1 MLLCDAQM
9 AYYPVTNYLYIRRIR
24 AVLHRDSLLTVLY
37 VDGGYNLHVGDG
49 SFQGVYTRLTCT
61 GLVRGGRGP
70 CAISRLLM
78 CWVSVCRP
86 TEAIWVWRSGPHC
99 TGTLGRRRCP
109 EALHSAVLDD
119 SLAEDVAL
127 ELMRLGDEVR
137 RRRAARRAAPVLCEK
152 LLTCGEHRLRL
163 LGELLLHLSRNLGL

>member
-1 MLLCDAQM
+1 MLKWPIILSLITYIYTSYTCRFAPRQ
-9 AYYPVTNYLYIRRIR
+9 PVNCPLRRR
-24 AVLHRDSLLTVLY
+24 R
-37 VDGGYNLHVGDG
+37 GYNLHVGDG

-70 CAISRLLM
+70 RAISRLLM
-78 CWVSVCRP
+78 CCQPCAGPQMR
-86 TEAIWVWRSGPHC
+86 WVWRSGPHC
-99 TGTLGRRRCP
+99 TGTLARRRCP

>member
-1 MLLCDAQM
+1 MLGMDLF
-9 AYYPVTNYLYIRRIR
+9 R
-24 AVLHRDSLLTVLY
+24 
-37 VDGGYNLHVGDG
+37 
-49 SFQGVYTRLTCT
+49 VYTHASRARASS
-61 GLVRGGRGP
+61 GGGAVRARSRVFSCAGSACAGP
-70 CAISRLLM
+70 QMR
-78 CWVSVCRP
+78 
-86 TEAIWVWRSGPHC
+86 WVWRSGPHC
-99 TGTLGRRRCP
+99 TGTLARRRCP

>member
-1 MLLCDAQM
+1 M
-9 AYYPVTNYLYIRRIR
+9 AYYPVTNYLYIRGIR
-24 AVLHRDSLLTVLY
+24 AVLHRTVLTVLY

-70 CAISRLLM
+70 RAIRRVFSCAGSACAGPQM
-78 CWVSVCRP
+78 
-86 TEAIWVWRSGPHC
+86 IWVWRSGPHC

>member
-24 AVLHRDSLLTVLY
+24 AFCNRTVLTVLY

-61 GLVRGGRGP
+61 GLVRGGGGP
-70 CAISRLLM
+70 RAISRLLM
-78 CWVSVCRP
+78 CCQPCAGPQMR
-86 TEAIWVWRSGPHC
+86 WVWRSGPHC
-99 TGTLGRRRCP
+99 TGTLARRRCP

>member
-1 MLLCDAQM
+1 M
-9 AYYPVTNYLYIRRIR
+9 AYYPVTNYLYH
-24 AVLHRDSLLTVLY
+24 VVY
-37 VDGGYNLHVGDG
+37 VPFATAQRVNCPLRSDVGYNLHVGDG

-61 GLVRGGRGP
+61 GLVRGGGGRSARDLASSHVLSACAGP
-70 CAISRLLM
+70 QMR
-78 CWVSVCRP
+78 
-86 TEAIWVWRSGPHC
+86 WVWRSGPHC
-99 TGTLGRRRCP
+99 TGTLARRRCP